1 MKKNLLFLF
10 AVVLGLTACNQNKS
24 FKVNVGLTNGNEKT
38 VYLQK
43 YVDNVPVT
51 IDSAVI
57 ADDQAV
63 LTAPVDDPQL
73 LYALKVKG
81 KRGSMPFFAD
91 NKDVTFVG
99 DMNNPQAVEIIASET
114 QAELDAYNDQVK
126 AFDTQIRDLYA
137 VMQQA
142 FADNDSLKMDSLN
155 KVGTALMEQQ
165 DSFRDY
171 YIKAHPESFVTHYIL
186 DGVKQDYPIDQL
198 KEMVGT
204 FTTESIYRDHLNDY
218 IAKQERLDV
227 GQPFIDF
234 TLQTKEG
241 EKVSLAE
248 VIATNK
254 LTLVDFWASWC
265 GPCRKENPV
274 VKAAYEQFH
283 GLGFGIN
290 PAAQWTVTT
299 GWRYMFGSEAV
310 PAGLFALLICF
321 VPETPRYLVSVGQD
335 QKALDVLSKINGS
348 SKAAQILQ
356 DIKDTLTVKT
366 EKLMTYGALCIFVG
380 IMLSVFQ
387 QAVGINAV
395 LYYAPRIFGDMGM
408 ENPMVVT
415 VFMGVINIL
424 FTLVAIFTVEKWG
437 RKPLL
442 IFGSLGM
449 AIGAFGVALTFGHA
463 GLEMVTAISIMVY
476 SASFM
481 FSWGPICWVLIA
493 EIFPNTIRG
502 AAVAI
507 AVAFQWI
514 FNFIVSSTFVPMFNM
529 HLTEGDDFGHW
540 FTYGLY
546 GIICIIAAIFV
557 WRLVPETKGKTLED
571 MSRLWKKKQE

>member
-1 MKKNLLFLF
+1 MKKYVLFLF

-114 QAELDAYNDQVK
+114 QAELDAYNDQLK

-142 FADNDSLKMDSLN
+142 FADNDSIKMDSLN

-165 DSFRDY
+165 DSFRDD
-171 YIKAHPESFVTHYIL
+171 YIKAHPNSFVTHYIL

-218 IAKQERLDV
+218 ITKQERLDV

-234 TLQTKEG
+234 TLKTNEG
-241 EKVSLAE
+241 NE
-248 VIATNK
+248 VVLSKIIPQNK

-283 GLGFGIN
+283 GLGFGVI
-290 PAAQWTVTT
+290 
-299 GWRYMFGSEAV
+299 G
-310 PAGLFALLICF
+310 
-321 VPETPRYLVSVGQD
+321 VSVDQD
-335 QKALDVLSKINGS
+335 E
-348 SKAAQILQ
+348 AAWL
-356 DIKDTLTVKT
+356 
-366 EKLMTYGALCIFVG
+366 
-380 IMLSVFQ
+380 
-387 QAVGINAV
+387 QAVEEDQLPWTQVRDSENKVSEDYMI
-395 LYYAPRIFGDMGM
+395 YYIPSNFLFDNNGK
-408 ENPMVVT
+408 MVAK
-415 VFMGVINIL
+415 GL
-424 FTLVAIFTVEKWG
+424 RGEDLAAKLSE
-437 RKPLL
+437 LL
-442 IFGSLGM
+442 
-449 AIGAFGVALTFGHA
+449 
-463 GLEMVTAISIMVY
+463 
-476 SASFM
+476 
-481 FSWGPICWVLIA
+481 
-493 EIFPNTIRG
+493 
-502 AAVAI
+502 
-507 AVAFQWI
+507 
-514 FNFIVSSTFVPMFNM
+514 
-529 HLTEGDDFGHW
+529 
-540 FTYGLY
+540 
-546 GIICIIAAIFV
+546 
-557 WRLVPETKGKTLED
+557 K
-571 MSRLWKKKQE
+571 

>member
-10 AVVLGLTACNQNKS
+10 AIVLGLTACNQNKS

-43 YVDNVPVT
+43 YVDNAPVT

-63 LTAPVDDPQL
+63 LTAPVDDPQI

-91 NKDVTFVG
+91 NKDVNFVG
-99 DMNNPQAVEIIASET
+99 DINNPQAVEIMASET
-114 QAELDAYNDQVK
+114 QAELDAYNDQLK
-126 AFDTQIRDLYA
+126 AFDVQIRDLYA

-165 DSFRDY
+165 DSFRDD
-171 YIKAHPESFVTHYIL
+171 YIKAHPASFVTHYIL

-248 VIATNK
+248 AIAKNK

-283 GLGFGIN
+283 ELGFDVIG
-290 PAAQWTVTT
+290 
-299 GWRYMFGSEAV
+299 
-310 PAGLFALLICF
+310 
-321 VPETPRYLVSVGQD
+321 VSVDQD
-335 QKALDVLSKINGS
+335 E
-348 SKAAQILQ
+348 AAWL
-356 DIKDTLTVKT
+356 
-366 EKLMTYGALCIFVG
+366 
-380 IMLSVFQ
+380 
-387 QAVGINAV
+387 QAVEEDQLPWTQVRDSENKVSEDYMI
-395 LYYAPRIFGDMGM
+395 YYIPSNFLFDETGK
-408 ENPMVVT
+408 MVAKGLRGEDLT
-415 VFMGVINIL
+415 AKL
-424 FTLVAIFTVEKWG
+424 AE
-437 RKPLL
+437 LL
-442 IFGSLGM
+442 
-449 AIGAFGVALTFGHA
+449 
-463 GLEMVTAISIMVY
+463 
-476 SASFM
+476 
-481 FSWGPICWVLIA
+481 
-493 EIFPNTIRG
+493 
-502 AAVAI
+502 
-507 AVAFQWI
+507 Q
-514 FNFIVSSTFVPMFNM
+514 
-529 HLTEGDDFGHW
+529 
-540 FTYGLY
+540 
-546 GIICIIAAIFV
+546 
-557 WRLVPETKGKTLED
+557 
-571 MSRLWKKKQE
+571 